1 MRQHSLVFRM
11 ALLQQALAAALIVVF
26 SGSAIWLTGRTLERQ
41 ELNNLTNTAERI
53 AGGIGREW
61 REEQDLARGARAAL
75 EEDHPEG
82 ITLEVFDARGGKV
95 YSSGTR
101 QGLPPREERRQVRT
115 PIADGGWVIATSSTR
130 RQRSAMEAL
139 GMALLLTGIPLF
151 VIVTAASRTVARR
164 ALRPLSRMAA
174 EAELASE
181 SGIVTTL
188 GRPGDPAEIENLS
201 ESFRRLLA
209 RLERV
214 AEAERHF
221 TNDAAHELRTPL
233 TVVSGEL
240 EYALASPD
248 LAERHRSGLRSAE
261 QRVRALSDLV
271 EALLLL
277 RRADPPHTGMQ
288 DEFVPVNLG
297 DLVRET
303 GRELLNTTPERAKDL
318 QIEAEDEILVAGHGV
333 LLGSAIRN
341 LLSNALKFTRPGER
355 VEVEVFAEDSACCV
369 VVEDAGRGIA
379 PDQRE
384 RVFDPFYRDPEAR
397 ASHDGFGLGLHILR
411 QVARAHGGEV
421 VALES
426 VLGGARFELRLPAWA
441 PRA

>member
-1 MRQHSLVFRM
+1 MKPHSLVFRM
-11 ALLQQALAAALIVVF
+11 ALLQQGLAAALIVVF
-26 SGSAIWLTGRTLERQ
+26 SGSALWLTSRTLERQ

-53 AGGIGREW
+53 AAGIEREW
-61 REEQDLARGARAAL
+61 REEQNLAKGAQAAL
-75 EEDHPEG
+75 EEDHPDG
-82 ITLEVFDARGGKV
+82 ITIEVFDARGGLV
-95 YSSGTR
+95 LSSASNK
-101 QGLPPREERRQVRT
+101 GLPPREERRQVHM

-130 RQRSAMEAL
+130 RRRSAMEAL
-139 GMALLLTGIPLF
+139 GMALLLAGIPLF

-164 ALRPLSRMAA
+164 ALSPLSRMAA
-174 EAELASE
+174 EAEQASE

-201 ESFRRLLA
+201 ESFRRLLG

-214 AEAERHF
+214 AESERHF

-248 LAERHRSGLRSAE
+248 LGERHRVGLRSAE

-277 RRADPPHTGMQ
+277 RRADPPHTEMQ

-303 GRELLNTTPERAKDL
+303 THELLRSAPERAQDI

-333 LLGSAIRN
+333 LLRSAIRN

-369 VVEDAGRGIA
+369 IVDDGGRGIA

-384 RVFDPFYRDPEAR
+384 RVFDAFYRDPEAR

-441 PRA
+441 PRS